1 MKLVNQLLLAAC
13 FMVATPCSYGQLT
26 KEQIKEH
33 QELSKMTKEQA
44 NKKASKD
51 ARNEA
56 KRLKKEGVNVIIYEP
71 TLEDNSVFC
80 HNLVVNNLDEFK
92 KQSNVIIAN
101 RMNDKLLDVEEKVYT
116 RDIYGRD

>member
-1 MKLVNQLLLAAC
+1 
-13 FMVATPCSYGQLT
+13 MVAQTCNASTEEVEAAGGVYRLT
-26 KEQIKEH
+26 MK
-33 QELSKMTKEQA
+33 A
-44 NKKASKD
+44 NSD
-51 ARNEA
+51 NFRQSSIQGVI

-101 RMNDKLLDVEEKVYT
+101 RMNDELLDVEEKVYT